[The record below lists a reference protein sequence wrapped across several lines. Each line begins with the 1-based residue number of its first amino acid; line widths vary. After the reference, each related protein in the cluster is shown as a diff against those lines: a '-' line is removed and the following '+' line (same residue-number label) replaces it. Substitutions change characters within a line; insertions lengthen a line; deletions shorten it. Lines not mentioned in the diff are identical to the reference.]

1 MSGLVGASAAATAV
15 DRIVSDFTG
24 SLALSVGLAI
34 EVELGPDIER
44 EAGVLTYSG
53 GRGWEGAG

>member
-44 EAGVLTYSG
+44 EAGV
-53 GRGWEGAG
+53 